1 MTPPLVGTTG
11 VTGVGPR
18 GWELRAI
25 VVDARDTD
33 DESRDVASGPPPDD
47 TSGWTLR
54 IGAGPRDA
62 GRPGTVGGSGGTRD
76 PGDSRQLPVDVLL
89 RGATVEVRLGAPVPY
104 PCALELRDARGD
116 VLATDL
122 TLSRVTTE
130 GADLFADVS
139 GPAVRLRRYDPDVP
153 GPRPL
158 IVFLHGGAE
167 AGDDNWAQLVGTF
180 GAVALAQRHPD
191 HVVLAPQAP
200 ASATPP
206 PPARLPF
213 PQRELDPDSG
223 WSRPVLTAVADH
235 VRGLIAAGRVDP
247 DRVLLTGVSMGGAGV
262 LRMLDVAPELFA
274 GAAPV
279 CPTMTPETFGDL
291 QGLPRETSLW
301 VSSAYVDHTPDRHK
315 YLVDGVLGQVRAG
328 ARDMHLTL
336 FSPEQLAAAGIGT
349 GDDLDTD
356 ALLAANHAAWVLTYS
371 NVEGI
376 LDWLTTRRKDPR

>member
-1 MTPPLVGTTG
+1 MTVHEGSATAA
-11 VTGVGPR
+11 TGVGSRGREPR
-18 GWELRAI
+18 GRRGTDRAS
-25 VVDARDTD
+25 DRT
-33 DESRDVASGPPPDD
+33 VA
-47 TSGWTLR
+47 
-54 IGAGPRDA
+54 
-62 GRPGTVGGSGGTRD
+62 
-76 PGDSRQLPVDVLL
+76 
-89 RGATVEVRLGAPVPY
+89 
-104 PCALELRDARGD
+104 
-116 VLATDL
+116 
-122 TLSRVTTE
+122 RVTTA
-130 GADLFADVS
+130 GAGLFVDRS
-139 GPAVRLRRYDPDVP
+139 EPGLPLRRYDPDLP

-167 AGDDNWAQLVGTF
+167 AGDDNWAQLVGTV
-180 GAVALAQRHPD
+180 GAAELALRYQD
-191 HVVLAPQAP
+191 HMVLAPQAP
-200 ASATPP
+200 AATGPVMPP
-206 PPARLPF
+206 RLPF
-213 PQRELDPDSG
+213 PERELDPASG

-247 DRVLLTGVSMGGAGV
+247 ARVLLTGVSMGGAGV
-262 LRMLDVAPELFA
+262 LRMLDVAPDLFA

-279 CPTMTPETFGDL
+279 CPTMTPETFGYL
-291 QGLPRETSLW
+291 QGLPRGTSLW

-356 ALLAANHAAWVLTYS
+356 ALLAENHAAWVLTYS